1 MRFNKYLVISLFG
14 ALAFIPAFAVE
25 VNKAALSIFAPLP
38 KVADSKE
45 NPVTEAKIDLGRKL
59 FYDTRFSKNQ
69 LISCNS
75 CHGLN
80 NYGVDGTP
88 NSEGHK
94 KQHGGRNAPTV
105 YNAALHITQFWDGRA
120 ANVEEQAKGPV
131 LNPIEMAMPDEAA
144 VLAVINSIEE
154 YKGLFAKAFPDN
166 KAPVSYNNFGKAI
179 GAFERGLLTPSR
191 FDEFLNGK
199 ADALTDA
206 EKVGL
211 NKFVEAGCIACHN
224 GVGIGGALYQK
235 LGLVKAWPELTD
247 EGRSA
252 ISKNIAEKGFFK
264 VPSLRNIDKTSPYLH
279 NGSVTELP
287 TMVNKMAEHQLGKT
301 LKDDEIISIVAFLKS
316 LTGTVPDSYIAKPV
330 LPPSGPNTPKAD
342 PN

>member
-1 MRFNKYLVISLFG
+1 
-14 ALAFIPAFAVE
+14 
-25 VNKAALSIFAPLP
+25 
-38 KVADSKE
+38 
-45 NPVTEAKIDLGRKL
+45 
-59 FYDTRFSKNQ
+59 
-69 LISCNS
+69 
-75 CHGLN
+75 
-80 NYGVDGTP
+80 
-88 NSEGHK
+88 
-94 KQHGGRNAPTV
+94 
-105 YNAALHITQFWDGRA
+105 
-120 ANVEEQAKGPV
+120 VEEQAKGPV

-154 YKGLFAKAFPDN
+154 YKGLFAKAFPDD
-166 KAPVSYNNFGKAI
+166 KAPVSYNNFGRAI

-199 ADALTDA
+199 TDALTDA

-211 NKFVEAGCIACHN
+211 NKFVESGCIACHN

-235 LGLVKAWPELTD
+235 LGLVKAWPDLTD

-279 NGSVTELP
+279 NGSVNELP

-301 LKDDEIISIVAFLKS
+301 LKDDEIVSIVAFLKS
-316 LTGTVPDSYIAKPV
+316 LTGTVPESYIAKPV

>member
-1 MRFNKYLVISLFG
+1 MRFNKYLVISVFG
-14 ALAFIPAFAVE
+14 ALAFIPASAVE

-154 YKGLFAKAFPDN
+154 YKGLFAKAFPDD

-224 GVGIGGALYQK
+224 GVGIGGALYQ
-235 LGLVKAWPELTD
+235 
-247 EGRSA
+247 
-252 ISKNIAEKGFFK
+252 
-264 VPSLRNIDKTSPYLH
+264 
-279 NGSVTELP
+279 
-287 TMVNKMAEHQLGKT
+287 
-301 LKDDEIISIVAFLKS
+301 
-316 LTGTVPDSYIAKPV
+316 
-330 LPPSGPNTPKAD
+330 
-342 PN
+342 